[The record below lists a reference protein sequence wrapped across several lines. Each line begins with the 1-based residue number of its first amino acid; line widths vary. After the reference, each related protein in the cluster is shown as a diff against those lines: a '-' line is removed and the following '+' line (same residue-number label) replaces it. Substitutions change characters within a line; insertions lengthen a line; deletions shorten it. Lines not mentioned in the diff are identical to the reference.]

1 MKMEQHV
8 HPLRNLLQKW
18 RWEKYFSWII
28 FIAICGISNV
38 ECKLNSE
45 NSDHYY
51 DLNIWYMLVVY
62 DNDVFLCTPF
72 MNAHAIANI
81 L

>member
-1 MKMEQHV
+1 MHFKYENSVKLVSPINVAFQMKMEQRV

-18 RWEKYFSWII
+18 RWEKYFSRII

-45 NSDHYY
+45 NLDHYY
-51 DLNIWYMLVVY
+51 DLNI
-62 DNDVFLCTPF
+62 
-72 MNAHAIANI
+72 
-81 L
+81 